1 MANTK
6 ITALTPYTGYPATN
20 DLFPFVDVSDTTMA
34 ATGSTKYIT
43 AQYILFQNGGT
54 ASLATSLTTPNYYG
68 GTASGGTVTVNST
81 SHATKGVIG
90 LGTALVMNEATNA
103 GTVNGTFVI
112 TNTFVPGGRIGESWA
127 NAPSFNT
134 GWGNYGY
141 GEQPAQYKK
150 VGDLVFLRGL
160 VTRSSGSQTTIFTL
174 PSGYRPSAY
183 TRFAQ
188 PSDTGYG
195 RIDVGTY
202 GDVVFAAGGTGWIC
216 LDRIVFSIL

>member
-34 ATGSTKYIT
+34 ATGTTKYIT

-81 SHATKGVIG
+81 SHATKGVIR

-127 NAPSFNT
+127 SVTFNT
-134 GWGNYGY
+134 GWTNYGS
-141 GEQPAQYKK
+141 GNTSVEYKK
-150 VGDLVFLRGL
+150 IGDMVFLRGL
-160 VTRSSGSQTTIFTL
+160 AKRISGSNTVIFTL
-174 PSGYRPSAY
+174 PSGYRPTGSIHFSVMSNSALGGIFV
-183 TRFAQ
+183 TSAGEV
-188 PSDTGYG
+188 TLL
-195 RIDVGTY
+195 I
-202 GDVVFAAGGTGWIC
+202 GDPTNWIS
-216 LDRIVFSIL
+216 LSGIVFSTL